1 MLIDVSMLIKEGSVF
16 RRGTPPVEVGRHK
29 FHHESEGAYESV
41 LLSLSVHTATHVD
54 LVSSENR
61 IDPRRM
67 IGAGKLLDITK
78 ASGGEIRLSQV
89 EHQVEIE
96 EGDFVFFRTDWSK
109 FVDTDKYYDHPELS
123 EDVVRWLISKKVN
136 AVGIDALGLGRGA
149 RHGLF
154 DRMLNENGIFVIE
167 NLTNLSAISVKK
179 FRTYCFPLKLENV
192 DAIPA
197 RVLIEL
203 AEESP

>member
-16 RRGTPPVEVGRHK
+16 RRGTPPVEVGQHK
-29 FHHESEGAYESV
+29 FYHESEGAYESV
-41 LLSLSVHTATHVD
+41 MLSLSVHTATHVD
-54 LVSSENR
+54 LVFIENR
-61 IDPRRM
+61 IAPQRM
-67 IGAGKLLDITK
+67 IGTGKLLDVK
-78 ASGGEIRLSQV
+78 EVPGNEIQLSHV

-109 FVDTDKYYDHPELS
+109 FVNTDKYYNHPELS
-123 EDVVRWLISKKVN
+123 ADVVQWLISKKVN

-149 RHGLF
+149 KHGLF
-154 DRMLNENGIFVIE
+154 DKMLNTNGIFVIE
-167 NLTNLSAISVKK
+167 NLTNLSAISAKK

-203 AEESP
+203 AEENP